1 MNKGLIVVASLLVLS
16 LVIGCGRKMTEEQL
30 YAQAL
35 DFQEKQQWD
44 DVASSYEKLVS
55 MYPESPKADEHMYNL
70 GMVYANNV
78 QNYDKAIKTWNKLLE
93 EYPESRLVVN
103 TKFMIGYCYANN
115 VGDLDSAR
123 NSYEKFLEEYPNH
136 ELAPSV
142 QWELGHLGQDISE
155 IDLQLGEGEEQASN

>member
-1 MNKGLIVVASLLVLS
+1 MIKGLTIVASMLIFALV
-16 LVIGCGRKMTEEQL
+16 VGCGKKMTEEQL

-44 DVASSYEKLVS
+44 DVANSYEKLVAQ
-55 MYPESPKADEHMYNL
+55 YPESDKADEHMYNL

-78 QNYDKAIKTWNKLLE
+78 KNYDNAIKTWTKLLE
-93 EYPESRLVVN
+93 DYSQSRLVVN

-123 NSYEKFLEEYPNH
+123 KAYQEFLSEYPDH
-136 ELAPSV
+136 ELSPSV
-142 QWELGHLGQDISE
+142 QWELGHLGQDISD
-155 IDLQLGEGEEQASN
+155 IDLQLGEDE